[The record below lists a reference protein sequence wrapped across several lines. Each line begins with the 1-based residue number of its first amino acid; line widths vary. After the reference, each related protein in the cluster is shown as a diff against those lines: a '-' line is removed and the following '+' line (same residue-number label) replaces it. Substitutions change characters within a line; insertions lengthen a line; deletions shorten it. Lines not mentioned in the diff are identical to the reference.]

1 MFLLRQDIADAMIHA
16 RATGMQPPASVLE
29 EFRHISM
36 SSNNGEPRIFKRAG
50 DVAEIRIEGVLSP
63 KMDLWALWYGEGCT
77 TYGDII
83 QSLALASSD
92 PSVRR
97 VVLNIA
103 SPGGYVAGLFDCLAA
118 IEMFTKPKE
127 VIASMADSAA
137 YAIAAMGGKITAV
150 NPAAE
155 FGSVGVVQTHVKY
168 DFAEV
173 INITSTHAPDKRPDP
188 ATEEGRATIRKH
200 LDDLHDL
207 FVDAIARGRGKTKDV
222 VNQTFGR
229 GGVVLSKEAKRL
241 GMIDKIVTAPRLALA
256 ADPGEDEGR
265 SEGEEASEPAPPAPD
280 ATEAGEPATA
290 EGRKPTRP
298 CPTPAAREPA
308 RKEPAPPAPQQNASA
323 ASGGA
328 PKQKDK
334 KMDLKTLQT
343 EHPEVYS
350 AVLNQ
355 GKTEGH
361 AAGVTEA
368 TTTERKRALD
378 HIKLGKAAG
387 DLDTAHKAIET
398 GATVADMQADYLAA
412 NMKRGAVETRQQ
424 ESDAAGAALGGNP
437 PKPAAKDAEDEVAA
451 ELNKLMG
458 PPTDPKA
465 GK

>member
-83 QSLALASSD
+83 QSLALASAD
-92 PSVRR
+92 ASVRR

-118 IEMFTKPKE
+118 IEMFSKPKE

-188 ATEEGRATIRKH
+188 GTEEGRATIRKH

-229 GGVVLSKEAKRL
+229 GAVVLSKEAKRL
-241 GMIDKIVTAPRLALA
+241 GMIDKIVTSPRLALA
-256 ADPGEDEGR
+256 TDPGEDEG
-265 SEGEEASEPAPPAPD
+265 GGAPAPAQAVAAAAEPAPV
-280 ATEAGEPATA
+280 ATPQPIE
-290 EGRKPTRP
+290 
-298 CPTPAAREPA
+298 
-308 RKEPAPPAPQQNASA
+308 PPAPTAPQKDATA

-328 PKQKDK
+328 ATQTRKLMNEEQ
-334 KMDLKTLQT
+334 LKAQ
-343 EHPEVYS
+343 HPELYS
-350 AVLNQ
+350 AVFNKGKSE

-361 AAGVTEA
+361 AAGITEGA
-368 TTTERKRALD
+368 TAERKRACD
-378 HIKLGKAAG
+378 HVKLGKASG
-387 DLDTAHKAIET
+387 DIETAHKAIES

-412 NMKRGAVETRQQ
+412 NMKRRDVETRQQ
-424 ESDAAGAALGGNP
+424 ESDTAGKAVDGGTP
-437 PKPAAKDAEDEVAA
+437 PKAKDAEDEVAA
-451 ELNKLMG
+451 ELEKLMG
-458 PPTDPKA
+458 PASEPKA
-465 GK
+465 SK